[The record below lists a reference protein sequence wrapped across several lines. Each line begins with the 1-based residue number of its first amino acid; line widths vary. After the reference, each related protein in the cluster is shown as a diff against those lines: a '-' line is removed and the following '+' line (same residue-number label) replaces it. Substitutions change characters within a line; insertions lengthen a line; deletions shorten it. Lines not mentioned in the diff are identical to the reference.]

1 MVAEGD
7 NITTYIY
14 RGGRGEVIPLD
25 ATHITVDK
33 SVTVIRA
40 RAFYDNPHI
49 VEAIFHIDVE
59 RVGKE
64 AFLNCT
70 SLRRVIMPGVE
81 VVEGDAFRCCV
92 NLIDVECGKL
102 EIIKGCAFD
111 NCRSLSSIDLPS
123 GKIVQRWA
131 FSNCPA
137 LTDVNFGSKLE
148 RIQRTA
154 FYDLSFDDCIP
165 GLERITIPLKDG
177 LIAWESFIG
186 CYNLKHVDLVEGAV
200 HETIAALQLEEWRND
215 MNEEIDSINQILPTA
230 PGEGWNE
237 GRYCQDGENIR
248 AIRTW
253 IRSVLRKI
261 IHYKTEH
268 QRLLDEEAATALQLV
283 LPQDIV
289 MNNVL
294 PFLELPSY
302 TFEVGEHEEAEEEE
316 EYDSDDEDL

>member
-1 MVAEGD
+1 MAAEGD
-7 NITTYIY
+7 NIITYIY
-14 RGGRGEVIPLD
+14 RGGRGEVIPRD

-33 SVTVIRA
+33 SVTVICA
-40 RAFYDNPHI
+40 RAFYDNPNI

-59 RVGKE
+59 RVE
-64 AFLNCT
+64 EYAFAECS

-81 VVEGDAFRCCV
+81 VVEESAFDFCV
-92 NLIDVECGKL
+92 NLTDVECGKL
-102 EIIKGCAFD
+102 EIIKGCAFGS
-111 NCRSLSSIDLPS
+111 CITLRSINLPS
-123 GKIVQRWA
+123 AKIVQRWA
-131 FSNCPA
+131 FS
-137 LTDVNFGSKLE
+137 DWKEFSG
-148 RIQRTA
+148 RH
-154 FYDLSFDDCIP
+154 YDFSFDGCVP

-186 CYNLKHVDLVEGAV
+186 CYNLKHVDLLQGAV

-215 MNEEIDSINQILPTA
+215 MNEEIDSINQILPHA
-230 PGEGWNE
+230 DGEGWF
-237 GRYCQDGENIR
+237 GTTYCVEGENTR

-268 QRLLDEEAATALQLV
+268 QRLLDEEAGTALQLV

-294 PFLELPSY
+294 PFLRLPSY
-302 TFEVGEHEEAEEEE
+302 TFEVGEHEEVEEEDE
-316 EYDSDDEDL
+316 DDSDDEDW

>member
-1 MVAEGD
+1 MAAEGD
-7 NITTYIY
+7 NIITYIY
-14 RGGRGEVIPLD
+14 RGGRGEVIPDD

-40 RAFYDNPHI
+40 RAFYDNPNI

-59 RVGKE
+59 RVGEE

-81 VVEGDAFRCCV
+81 VVERGAFYCCV
-92 NLIDVECGKL
+92 NLTDVECDKL
-102 EIIKGCAFD
+102 EIIKDEAFGS
-111 NCRSLSSIDLPS
+111 CYSLRSIDLPS
-123 GKIVQRWA
+123 AKIVQSWA
-131 FSNCPA
+131 FSECGD
-137 LTDVNFGSKLE
+137 LTNVKFGNKLE
-148 RIQRTA
+148 RIQRSA
-154 FYDLSFDDCIP
+154 FYDLSFDVCIP

-215 MNEEIDSINQILPTA
+215 MNEEVDTINQILPTVDA
-230 PGEGWNE
+230 GD
-237 GRYCQDGENIR
+237 YDDDGEKSR

-253 IRSVLRKI
+253 IRSVLHKI
-261 IHYKTEH
+261 IHYQAEH
-268 QRLLDEEAATALQLV
+268 RRLVNEEVATTLQLALPRDV
-283 LPQDIV
+283 L
-289 MNNVL
+289 MNHVL

-302 TFEVGEHEEAEEEE
+302 TFKVGDHEEESED
-316 EYDSDDEDL
+316 DSDDEERGDE